1 MDISRRKFTKL
12 AIIGGAS
19 VAATSGIFFPKPAE
33 AFIFGFLLRALSS
46 RAVFGG
52 LVRFAAGRVIRGALS
67 GSFGPSQEEL
77 LAIQL
82 ADRDF
87 VERQFRENRTEFARA
102 QTNIFWGQERQD
114 QWGTNVGFG
123 FVQRYQGETS
133 TAKITGPTMAGIHV
147 ATQALGKQGL
157 PPNLIADS
165 LLPVRSQFD
174 DWCSWEGDTFPDTT
188 GNRNVCLQN
197 YRTVLGEVTS
207 RYELI
212 QPGRGGRGNV
222 ELIVEAGGQ
231 PRREIIVEVK
241 FA

>member
-1 MDISRRKFTKL
+1 MSISRRKFTKL

-33 AFIFGFLLRALSS
+33 AFIIGFILRALTS

-52 LVRFAAGRVIRGALS
+52 LLRFAAGRIIRGALS
-67 GSFGPSQEEL
+67 DEFGPSEEEL
-77 LAIQL
+77 FAIQL
-82 ADRDF
+82 ADKDF
-87 VERQFRENRTEFARA
+87 VERQFRENKTGLARA
-102 QTNIFWGQERQD
+102 QANIFWGQQRQD
-114 QWGTNVGFG
+114 KWGPNVGFG
-123 FVQRYQGETS
+123 FVQKYQGETS

-147 ATQALGKQGL
+147 ATQVLAKQGL
-157 PPNLIADS
+157 SPNQVADS
-165 LLPVRSQFD
+165 LLPVLSQFD
-174 DWCSWEGDTFPDTT
+174 DWCSWEGDTFPDAT
-188 GNRNVCLQN
+188 GNRNVCFQN

-241 FA
+241 FS